1 MVVSQ
6 NAKLKSLNL
15 CSHRAKIDGNDGFT
29 VVFRVVRRNFFCF
42 NKFFSQTGC
51 QTYYVMRRNFL
62 KFNKN
67 IANIKKVRIF
77 AVLKTTRCP

>member
-1 MVVSQ
+1 METVDLLLFFVLYDATFSVLINFFVPERDVRIFCFA
-6 NAKLKSLNL
+6 NAK
-15 CSHRAKIDGNDGFT
+15 
-29 VVFRVVRRNFFCF
+29 
-42 NKFFSQTGC
+42 
-51 QTYYVMRRNFL
+51 L